1 MSTKEYLAMLGAFV
15 LTRSIRTLFR
25 GYVVAAG
32 GSIHN
37 FSRPYGTEPILQ
49 RFPALK
55 RRAILGRPYGT
66 FTVAFLLSLATP
78 FSLVQQPALK
88 AQTAKAPD
96 KSKPASGG
104 NPASR
109 TDARSPDNPD
119 VLRQMNSALQEL
131 AARVSPAVVQIQTT
145 GYGPLTEGDGD
156 RGRTALI
163 VRQRAVGSG
172 VIVDANGYIM
182 TNAHV
187 VEGAHRIRVALP
199 MSLNSSPSNLPAGR
213 RQLFDA
219 KVLGVH
225 KESDLALLKIEQTDL
240 PTLSLEAPQNIH
252 VGQMVLAVGSPEGLQ
267 SSVTMG
273 VISAVARQA
282 DPAKSLNY
290 VQTDAPINP
299 GNSGGPLV
307 DMDGYVVGINTFILS
322 QSGGSEGLGFAIP
335 ARVVNFVYHSLRKY
349 GHVHHVEM
357 GAGAQEITPT
367 LAEGVGLPQSWGV
380 IVDDVTPDGPAAAA
394 GVQVQDI
401 ILTAD
406 DRPIETL
413 SALTAATYLHNPD
426 KPVKLEIL
434 RGTDANKN
442 KEKKILYVA
451 AVEKHDQMDLLMDA
465 TDPEKSLVPRLGILV
480 IDITDQ
486 IRSVIGTTRISG
498 GVVVVGRAANLIV
511 SDSGVQTGDIIH
523 SLNTKPIDSVETLR
537 REVRELKSGDA
548 VVLQIERDGG
558 LQYLPFE
565 ME

>member
-1 MSTKEYLAMLGAFV
+1 
-15 LTRSIRTLFR
+15 
-25 GYVVAAG
+25 
-32 GSIHN
+32 
-37 FSRPYGTEPILQ
+37 
-49 RFPALK
+49 
-55 RRAILGRPYGT
+55 
-66 FTVAFLLSLATP
+66 
-78 FSLVQQPALK
+78 
-88 AQTAKAPD
+88 
-96 KSKPASGG
+96 
-104 NPASR
+104 
-109 TDARSPDNPD
+109 
-119 VLRQMNSALQEL
+119 
-131 AARVSPAVVQIQTT
+131 
-145 GYGPLTEGDGD
+145 
-156 RGRTALI
+156 
-163 VRQRAVGSG
+163 
-172 VIVDANGYIM
+172 M

-187 VEGAHRIRVALP
+187 VERAQRIRVALP
-199 MSLNSSPSNLPAGR
+199 MSSTGSPTNIPAGR

-219 KVLGVH
+219 KVLGIH
-225 KESDLALLKIEQTDL
+225 KESDLALLKIDQTDL
-240 PTLSLEAPQNIH
+240 PTLSLEQSQNVR

-282 DPAKSLNY
+282 DPTKSLNY

-307 DMDGYVVGINTFILS
+307 DMSGRVVGINTFILS

-349 GHVHHVEM
+349 GHVHHVEI

-367 LAEGVGLPQSWGV
+367 LADGLGLPQSWGV
-380 IVDDVTPDGPAAAA
+380 IVDDITPDGPAASA

-406 DRPIETL
+406 DRPIGTM

-426 KPVKLEIL
+426 HPVKLEIL
-434 RGTDANKN
+434 RGT
-442 KEKKILYVA
+442 EKKILYVP

-465 TDPEKSLVPRLGILV
+465 TDPEKSLVPRLGVLV
-480 IDITDQ
+480 LDITDQ
-486 IRSVIGTTRISG
+486 IRSAIGTVRIAG

-511 SDSGVQTGDIIH
+511 SDSGLQTGDIIH
-523 SLNTKPIDSVETLR
+523 ALNTKPIDSVETLR
-537 REVRELKSGDA
+537 RAVRALKSGDA

>member
-1 MSTKEYLAMLGAFV
+1 MEQVRMSSTLMSG
-15 LTRSIRTLFR
+15 RIGCIRAL
-25 GYVVAAG
+25 
-32 GSIHN
+32 
-37 FSRPYGTEPILQ
+37 IL
-49 RFPALK
+49 
-55 RRAILGRPYGT
+55 
-66 FTVAFLLSLATP
+66 LLSFATTLS
-78 FSLVQQPALK
+78 FAQLPAG
-88 AQTAKAPD
+88 KAPTNKLSD
-96 KSKPASGG
+96 KSKPAS
-104 NPASR
+104 ADSS
-109 TDARSPDNPD
+109 APDTPNI
-119 VLRQMNSALQEL
+119 LRQMNSALEDL

-145 GYGPLTEGDGD
+145 GYGPLSEGDSD

-163 VRQRAVGSG
+163 GRQHALGSG

-187 VEGAHRIRVALP
+187 VEGAQRIRVALP
-199 MSLNSSPSNLPAGR
+199 MLSTGSPTNIPVGR

-219 KVLGVH
+219 KVLGIH
-225 KESDLALLKIEQTDL
+225 KESDLALLKIDQANL
-240 PTLSLEAPQNIH
+240 PTLSLEAPQNIR

-282 DPAKSLNY
+282 DPTKSLNY

-307 DMDGYVVGINTFILS
+307 DMNGYVVGINTFILS

-349 GHVHHVEM
+349 GHVHHVEI

-367 LAEGVGLPQSWGV
+367 LADGLGLAQSWGV
-380 IVDDVTPDGPAAAA
+380 IVDDITPDGPAASA
-394 GVQVQDI
+394 GLQVQDI
-401 ILTAD
+401 ILSAD

-426 KPVKLEIL
+426 KSVKLEIL

-442 KEKKILYVA
+442 KEKKILYVP

-465 TDPEKSLVPRLGILV
+465 TDPDKSLVPRLGVLV
-480 IDITDQ
+480 LDITDQ
-486 IRSVIGTTRISG
+486 IRSAITLRSPSGVI
-498 GVVVVGRAANLIV
+498 VVGRAANLIV
-511 SDSGVQTGDIIH
+511 SDSGLQTGDIIH

-537 REVRELKSGDA
+537 SAVRELKPGAA